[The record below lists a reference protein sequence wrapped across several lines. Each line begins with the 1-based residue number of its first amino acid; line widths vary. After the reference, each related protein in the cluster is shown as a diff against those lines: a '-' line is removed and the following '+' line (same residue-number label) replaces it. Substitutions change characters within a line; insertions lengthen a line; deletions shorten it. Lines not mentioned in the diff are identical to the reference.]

1 MAGAWLAPIIRY
13 AVPVVASLGM
23 LPMKHKQSSRIGNLA
38 MWVAVIVAMVVVLIL
53 ANQFVPVIAGD

>member
-23 LPMKHKQSSRIGNLA
+23 LPMKHKQSSWIGNVAL
-38 MWVAVIVAMVVVLIL
+38 WVALIVTLVVVLIL
-53 ANQFVPVIAGD
+53 VNRFVPVARG